1 MFLLAH
7 CLIYSTNCSTSACFA
22 VGSHISNVLS
32 KFQYYMITT
41 SVSVM
46 GSEDDYVVVCVESL
60 NARQCLYL
68 ELLQLWMYMYFLS

>member
-1 MFLLAH
+1 
-7 CLIYSTNCSTSACFA
+7 
-22 VGSHISNVLS
+22 
-32 KFQYYMITT
+32 MITT